1 MTSRIVEFFL
11 YLSDY
16 YTYYKRKLAMHNL
29 TVFELGRNV
38 GTCYTWTEH
47 EHLRGANDI
56 EEQIIRHCSITFDNN
71 YTSYRIVS
79 LTAPVLPFSQG
90 KKSGHI
96 AEGVAGELTT

>member
-1 MTSRIVEFFL
+1 MIGSKKKFVHVILIRIC
-11 YLSDY
+11 
-16 YTYYKRKLAMHNL
+16 NL
-29 TVFELGRNV
+29 
-38 GTCYTWTEH
+38 
-47 EHLRGANDI
+47 I

-79 LTAPVLPFSQG
+79 LTATVLPFSQG